1 MTTNSTE
8 EKAKLPPELTPEE
21 RAFYKTLA
29 EEMIKSSISRI
40 ESNASTT
47 LTIVTVLATLYA
59 AIVGFWVTSQN
70 VLTLIGSILLA
81 IPEILLIMSVM
92 FIARVIV
99 PMELTNV
106 SILSPGKT
114 YEAYTSIVKSKASR
128 MKWCFIFL
136 ILALV
141 FILIAVL
148 ALSMYRDI
156 LLHKASST

>member
-1 MTTNSTE
+1 
-8 EKAKLPPELTPEE
+8 
-21 RAFYKTLA
+21 
-29 EEMIKSSISRI
+29 MIKSSISRI

-47 LTIVTVLATLYA
+47 LTIVTALATLYA

-70 VLTLIGSILLA
+70 APTLVGSVLLA
-81 IPEILLIMSVM
+81 IPEILLIISVM
-92 FIARVIV
+92 LIARVIV

-114 YEAYTSIVKSKASR
+114 FETYTNMVKSKASR
-128 MKWCFIFL
+128 MKWCFVFL
-136 ILALV
+136 ILALI

-156 LLHKASST
+156 LLRKGLST